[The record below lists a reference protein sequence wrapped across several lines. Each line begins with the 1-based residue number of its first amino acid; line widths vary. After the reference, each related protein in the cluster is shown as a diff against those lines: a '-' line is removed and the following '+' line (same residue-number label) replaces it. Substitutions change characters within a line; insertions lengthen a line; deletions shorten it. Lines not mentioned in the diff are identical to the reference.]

1 MTDTD
6 SIFKSIAKFG
16 YRQASESEALASV
29 ARVPVGSLVRVEW
42 IDELDSDE
50 MDPGISLNRNGTD
63 LGEIV
68 LITKY
73 LSRSAFKLV
82 EGGPPIVE
90 FECLWRG
97 KLMCSTS
104 SCITEV
110 VDRKEP

>member
-16 YRQASESEALASV
+16 YRQTSESEALASV
-29 ARVPVGSLVRVEW
+29 ARAPVGSLVRVEW
-42 IDELDSDE
+42 IDELDSDD
-50 MDPGISLNRNGTD
+50 MDPGISLNQNGTKQ
-63 LGEIV
+63 GEIV

-73 LSRSAFKLV
+73 LSRSAFRLM

-97 KLMCSTS
+97 RLMCSTS

-110 VDRKEP
+110 IDRRDP